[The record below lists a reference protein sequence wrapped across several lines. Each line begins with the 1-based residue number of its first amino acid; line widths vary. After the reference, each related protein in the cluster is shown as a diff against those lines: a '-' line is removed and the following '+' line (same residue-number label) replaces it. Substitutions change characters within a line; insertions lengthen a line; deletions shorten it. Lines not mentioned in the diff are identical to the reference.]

1 MILRRITQHVK
12 DQNWFAVGLDFF
24 IVVMGVFF
32 GIQIGNWND
41 SRLDNHAYE
50 KAYDRMVLE
59 AQTNINIAQDSVE
72 RFSPDL
78 DNFRDAIEDIR
89 SCRNDVEASARVN
102 EAVQI
107 LSGTFAVQ
115 LHNSAMS
122 QLTTSERLLER
133 QSTEQI
139 EQFARY
145 ARNLNTTISWSGKV
159 LDKMENRS
167 DDLHPF
173 IDYGPF
179 RETSDA
185 DRNGR
190 VLMLTVPLEEA
201 CQDHEFRKMFYQW
214 EGGHSYQTDLFR
226 TFVEV
231 TQDYLK
237 DLGEETAL
245 PDTIVQNSR
254 RGETQ

>member
-1 MILRRITQHVK
+1 MLLRSITKHVK
-12 DQNWFAVGLDFF
+12 DQNWFAVWLDFF

-41 SRLDNHAYE
+41 SRLDNQAYE

-59 AQTNINIAQDSVE
+59 AQTNIIIAQDAVG
-72 RFSPDL
+72 RFSPYL
-78 DNFRDAIEDIR
+78 ENFRIAIEDLR
-89 SCRNDVEASARVN
+89 SCRNDEEATARVN

-107 LSGTFAVQ
+107 LSGTFSVE
-115 LHNSAMS
+115 LHDSAMS
-122 QLTTSERLLER
+122 QLTTSQRLLER

-139 EQFARY
+139 ERFARY
-145 ARNLNTTISWSGKV
+145 ARGLNTTISWSGKV

-179 RETSDA
+179 RETTDA

-201 CQDHEFRKMFYQW
+201 CQDHEFRKVFYQW
-214 EGGHSYQTDLFR
+214 EGGHNYQTDLFR
-226 TFVEV
+226 TFVEN

-237 DLGEETAL
+237 DIGEETVL
-245 PDTIVQNSR
+245 PDTIARNNR
-254 RGETQ
+254 RGETE

>member
-1 MILRRITQHVK
+1 MILRRITKHVK
-12 DQNWFAVGLDFF
+12 DQNWFAVWLDFF

-41 SRLDNHAYE
+41 SRLDNQAYE

-59 AQTNINIAQDSVE
+59 AQTNITIAQDAVE
-72 RFSPDL
+72 QFSPGL
-78 DNFRDAIEDIR
+78 DNFRNAIEDLR
-89 SCRNDVEASARVN
+89 TCRNDAESTARVN
-102 EAVQI
+102 DAVQI

-133 QSTEQI
+133 QSTVQI
-139 EQFARY
+139 ERFARY
-145 ARNLNTTISWSGKV
+145 ARNLNTAISWSGKV

-167 DDLHPF
+167 DNLHPF

-179 RETSDA
+179 REPMEA
-185 DRNGR
+185 NRNQR
-190 VLMLTVPLEEA
+190 VLMLTVPLDEA

-214 EGGHSYQTDLFR
+214 EGGHTYQINLFR
-226 TFVEV
+226 TFIEV

-237 DLGEETAL
+237 EIGEETTL
-245 PDTIVQNSR
+245 PDTIARNNR
-254 RGETQ
+254 RGERQ

>member
-12 DQNWFAVGLDFF
+12 DQNWFAVWLDFF

-32 GIQIGNWND
+32 GIQIGNWNE

-78 DNFRDAIEDIR
+78 DNFRNAIEDIR
-89 SCRNDVEASARVN
+89 SCRNDVEATARVN

-139 EQFARY
+139 ERFARY
-145 ARNLNTTISWSGKV
+145 ARNLNTAISWSGKV